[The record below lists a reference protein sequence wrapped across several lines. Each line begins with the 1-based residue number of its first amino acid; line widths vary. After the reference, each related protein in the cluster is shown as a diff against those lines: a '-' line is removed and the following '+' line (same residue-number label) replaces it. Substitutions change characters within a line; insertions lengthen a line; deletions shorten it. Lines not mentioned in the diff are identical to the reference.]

1 MKYCRLLINN
11 EPQFALVET
20 EGSTGREL
28 VTRVF
33 KSDACARIPDEDAAS
48 KRIDPIPLQDA
59 KLLKPPS
66 QFIERRDEGA

>member
-1 MKYCRLLINN
+1 MKYCRLLIHNQ
-11 EPQFALVET
+11 PQFALVET

-59 KLLKPPS
+59 KLLTPVLPS
-66 QFIERRDEGA
+66 KIVCV